1 MPGSIVVDIEKQQA
15 RGAEGEKLTVSGRCE
30 TGVWMHYRAGGNGG
44 YPPEREDAMV
54 GETNDFAFL

>member
-30 TGVWMHYRAGGNGG
+30 TGV
-44 YPPEREDAMV
+44 
-54 GETNDFAFL
+54 